1 MGASSPD
8 LWGDAILSSEL
19 RGSLVL
25 IGPDRHLLK
34 PCLIWLGAG
43 GLLFQGT
50 VFYCSVQAR
59 HDPLPTSP
67 CRTPKINKKTLHK
80 GLQPLIPA
88 SGLRG
93 HRALEVLL
101 VATEDK
107 SCLVHQ
113 PGSSASSNTGRAV
126 ARSTQAF
133 LGASRYSKTWLS
145 PISSTWGFDMA

>member
-1 MGASSPD
+1 MGASSPN
-8 LWGDAILSSEL
+8 LWGDTILSCEL
-19 RGSLVL
+19 HGSLVL
-25 IGPDRHLLK
+25 IGPDRRLLM

-50 VFYCSVQAR
+50 VFYCSVQAC

-67 CRTPKINKKTLHK
+67 CRTPKINKKALHK
-80 GLQPLIPA
+80 GLQPLIPV

-107 SCLVHQ
+107 SCLVNQ
-113 PGSSASSNTGRAV
+113 PGSSASSNTGQAV
-126 ARSTQAF
+126 VSSTQAF
-133 LGASRYSKTWLS
+133 LSASRYSRTWLS
-145 PISSTWGFDMA
+145 HIYSAWGFDMA